1 MRHAIKVSSLKQ
13 FFMTNQ
19 LLEYDLSKVEK
30 RFGIDLGRDYVNIS
44 QADQDYYPQIEQ
56 SIRSEAAAMA
66 PHYEVFYSLE
76 KSVKALITETLLA
89 AEGTNWWDGTRV
101 STQLRNTAKD
111 RQTKEIDSGVTPR
124 STEGIDFCTFGELGE
139 IIKQN
144 WDLFGSIFTSIKAVE
159 KVMSSLNTLR
169 APVAHCSPLADD
181 EVLRLRLA
189 VRDWFRLME

>member
-1 MRHAIKVSSLKQ
+1 MSVNANGLKQ

-19 LLEYDLSKVEK
+19 LLQHELDLIEK
-30 RFGIDLGRDYVNIS
+30 KFGIDLVRGYSTVI
-44 QADQDYYPQIEQ
+44 QADKDYYPQIEQ

-76 KSVKALITETLLA
+76 KSVKLLITETLLTEEG
-89 AEGTNWWDGTRV
+89 AEWWGGSRMPAR
-101 STQLRNTAKD
+101 LRTIAEE
-111 RQTKEIDSGVTPR
+111 RQTKEIDSGITPR

-144 WDLFGSIFTSIKAVE
+144 WDIFGSIFTSPKAVE
-159 KVMSSLNTLR
+159 KVMASLNTLR

>member
-1 MRHAIKVSSLKQ
+1 MINNATSSQLKQ

-19 LLEYDLSKVEK
+19 LLEHDLGKIEK
-30 RFGIDLGRDYVNIS
+30 RFGVDLGRDYVNIS

-56 SIRSEAAAMA
+56 SIRNEAAAMA

-89 AEGTNWWDGTRV
+89 AIGTNWWESNRV
-101 STQLRNTAKD
+101 NAQLRNFAKD
-111 RQTKEIDSGVTPR
+111 RQNKEIDSGVTPR
-124 STEGIDFCTFGELGE
+124 SVEGIDFCTFGELGE

-144 WDLFGSIFTSIKAVE
+144 WDLFGSIFTSVKAVE
-159 KVMSSLNTLR
+159 KVMASLNTLR

-181 EVLRLRLA
+181 EVLRLSLT

>member
-1 MRHAIKVSSLKQ
+1 MSAIGNDLKQ

-19 LLEYDLSKVEK
+19 LLQHDLGRVEK
-30 RFGIDLGRDYVNIS
+30 KFGIDLGRGYSAAVQPDE
-44 QADQDYYPQIEQ
+44 DYYPQIDQ

-76 KSVKALITETLLA
+76 KSVKILIAETLQSG
-89 AEGTNWWDGTRV
+89 EGTNWWEGSRIP
-101 STQLRNTAKD
+101 STLRTTAAD
-111 RQTKEIDSGVTPR
+111 RQKKEIDSGVTPR

-139 IIKQN
+139 IIKLN
-144 WDLFGSIFTSIKAVE
+144 WDLFGSLFTSVKAVE
-159 KVMSSLNTLR
+159 KVMASLNTLR

-181 EVLRLRLA
+181 EILRLRLT

>member
-1 MRHAIKVSSLKQ
+1 MSASSNDLKQ

-19 LLEYDLSKVEK
+19 LLQHDLGRIEK
-30 RFGIDLGRDYVNIS
+30 RFSIDLGRGYSAAVQPDE
-44 QADQDYYPQIEQ
+44 DYYPQIEQ

-76 KSVKALITETLLA
+76 KSVKILITETLQS
-89 AEGTNWWDGTRV
+89 AEGPNWWDGSRIPPA
-101 STQLRNTAKD
+101 LRTTAAD
-111 RQTKEIDSGVTPR
+111 RQKREIDSGITPR

-144 WDLFGSIFTSIKAVE
+144 WDLFGSIFTSVKAVE
-159 KVMSSLNTLR
+159 KVMASLNTLR

-181 EVLRLRLA
+181 EILRLRLT

>member
-1 MRHAIKVSSLKQ
+1 MNSTNAASHLKQ

-19 LLEYDLSKVEK
+19 LLEHELGKIEK
-30 RFGIDLGRDYVNIS
+30 KFGVNLGREYVHIS

-89 AEGTNWWDGTRV
+89 ADGENWWDGSRINA
-101 STQLRNTAKD
+101 QLRATAKD

-144 WDLFGSIFTSIKAVE
+144 WDLFGSIFTSVKAVE
-159 KVMSSLNTLR
+159 KVMASLNTLR

>member
-1 MRHAIKVSSLKQ
+1 MKNDATVSNLKQ

-19 LLEYDLSKVEK
+19 LLEHDLGKIEK
-30 RFGIDLGRDYVNIS
+30 KFGIDLGRDYVNIS

-56 SIRSEAAAMA
+56 SIRNEAAAMA

-89 AEGTNWWDGTRV
+89 AEGTELWDSSRV
-101 STQLRNTAKD
+101 STQLRATAKE

-144 WDLFGSIFTSIKAVE
+144 WDLFGSIFTSVKAVE

-181 EVLRLRLA
+181 EIVRLRLA

>member
-1 MRHAIKVSSLKQ
+1 MSVSSNDLKQ

-19 LLEYDLSKVEK
+19 LLQH
-30 RFGIDLGRDYVNIS
+30 DLGRVEKKFAIDLERGYRSAI
-44 QADQDYYPQIEQ
+44 QPDEDYYPQIEQ

-76 KSVKALITETLLA
+76 KSVKILITETLQA
-89 AEGTNWWDGTRV
+89 AEGPSWWDSSRIP
-101 STQLRNTAKD
+101 SALRTTATD
-111 RQTKEIDSGVTPR
+111 RQKRELDSGITPR

-139 IIKQN
+139 IIKQS
-144 WDLFGSIFTSIKAVE
+144 WDLFGSIFTSVKAVE
-159 KVMSSLNTLR
+159 KVMASLNTLR

-181 EVLRLRLA
+181 EILRLRLT